1 MELNNHIQSE
11 RNDGETS
18 INDNKTQIQTIEIPT
33 PIHDSESL
41 EQYIETSNQKFEAT
55 KVIESLPQ
63 HIETPSLE
71 IETLAKEI
79 NTINANVLVKESVTV
94 EVHVNQKVEN
104 NIIEE
109 SVLEEVVVGNDNLMM
124 VGRF

>member
-1 MELNNHIQSE
+1 MVELNNHIQSE

-18 INDNKTQIQTIEIPT
+18 INDNKTRIQTIEIP
-33 PIHDSESL
+33 
-41 EQYIETSNQKFEAT
+41 KFEAT